1 MVVKDGL
8 IQRSWG
14 YFNPYSYSYFNIK
27 KFLSEEIPF
36 SCNIS
41 SHVGIKKI
49 LSYIY
54 NPLQISNWIPSR
66 SKVARSK
73 IIKYQIHSIIIKNKI
88 KYKLLI
94 INIYIKKNHRY
105 VSKSLNSM
113 KNLQRYIYN
122 DIKRTFLH
130 SLNHVTKKKQFD
142 RIAIRGNR
150 DIPFTSL
157 PWFLGYYGE
166 ARASWV
172 VQFFPWKYGNPLDFR
187 NNIISLF
194 YLNHYYVRQ
203 NTRVGQ
209 SGGRGVGDENRKK
222 GREEYT
228 WCNVVPGGCA
238 E

>member
-1 MVVKDGL
+1 MWKWITWKSSKDQERFIIVICNCQIFIFIWISCAIYFITVVVKDGL
-8 IQRSWG
+8 IRRSWG

-122 DIKRTFLH
+122 DIKRTISSFTQPR
-130 SLNHVTKKKQFD
+130 NEKET
-142 RIAIRGNR
+142 IRSNR
-150 DIPFTSL
+150 N
-157 PWFLGYYGE
+157 
-166 ARASWV
+166 SW
-172 VQFFPWKYGNPLDFR
+172 
-187 NNIISLF
+187 
-194 YLNHYYVRQ
+194 
-203 NTRVGQ
+203 
-209 SGGRGVGDENRKK
+209 
-222 GREEYT
+222 
-228 WCNVVPGGCA
+228 
-238 E
+238 

>member
-1 MVVKDGL
+1 MVCNCQIFIFIWISCAIYFITVVVKDRL
-8 IQRSWG
+8 IRRSWG

-122 DIKRTFLH
+122 DIKRTISSFTQPR
-130 SLNHVTKKKQFD
+130 NEKET
-142 RIAIRGNR
+142 IRSNR
-150 DIPFTSL
+150 N
-157 PWFLGYYGE
+157 
-166 ARASWV
+166 SW
-172 VQFFPWKYGNPLDFR
+172 
-187 NNIISLF
+187 
-194 YLNHYYVRQ
+194 
-203 NTRVGQ
+203 
-209 SGGRGVGDENRKK
+209 
-222 GREEYT
+222 
-228 WCNVVPGGCA
+228 
-238 E
+238 